1 MKTTTNLGLKKPEA
15 EDFYSVDDMN
25 YNSDKIDE
33 KIGEIGN
40 IKESTY
46 TKQEVDTKVTELENS
61 IDTDIEIL
69 ETQLSNAV
77 ATCAKGAGL
86 ELGVTDNGILT
97 ITYDDGTEG

>member
-46 TKQEVDTKVTELENS
+46 TKQEVDTKITELEDS
-61 IDTDIEIL
+61 MDTEIGIL
-69 ETQLSNAV
+69 ETNLSNAIS
-77 ATCAKGAGL
+77 TCAKGAGL
-86 ELGVTDNGILT
+86 EFSVIDGILT
-97 ITYDDGTEG
+97 VTYDDGTEG